1 MKETPKSS
9 PSPLPAIEIARKARL
24 LPIQKVAQ
32 KLGIGGDGLE
42 LYGKLKAKIS
52 QDFCHR
58 LKDKPFGK
66 LVLVTAMTP
75 TPAGEGKTT
84 TSIGLCDALNRIG
97 KRATVC
103 LREPSVGPCFGVKG
117 GGTGGGRAQ
126 VAPMEE
132 INLHFTGDFHVTTSS
147 HNLLAA
153 MLDNHLYHGNQLG
166 IDVGNIIWKRVLDM
180 NDRSLRRVM
189 IGLNGTGNPAPRE
202 SGFDITAASEVMA
215 TFCFSESLPELRER
229 LGRIIVAY
237 TRDGKPVTVADLKA
251 QGPMTVLMH
260 DSLKPNIVQT
270 LENNPALIHGG
281 PFGNIAHGCNSVV
294 ATKLAMRLSEYTI
307 TEAGFGADLGAE
319 KFLNIKCRKA
329 GLRPDAVVLVA
340 SIRALKYH
348 GSTMKPGELSKPNF
362 AALEKGMA
370 NLTKHVENLQKFG
383 LPIVVAVNTFAA
395 DTEEEWRYV
404 QEQCAHRN
412 VPVARTDHFSRGG
425 AGAEDLA
432 RVVMQT
438 IETGKNNFRFLYPD
452 DMPLWEKIGVIA
464 REIYGA
470 DGTHADAKVLAKLRD
485 YENSGY
491 GHLPICMA
499 KTQFSLSHDPHL
511 RGRPQ
516 GFTVPVRDVKLSAG
530 PGFVVAY
537 TGDIMTMPGLPK
549 VPAAE
554 AMDID
559 ANGETVGLF

>member
-1 MKETPKSS
+1 
-9 PSPLPAIEIARKARL
+9 
-24 LPIQKVAQ
+24 
-32 KLGIGGDGLE
+32 
-42 LYGKLKAKIS
+42 
-52 QDFCHR
+52 
-58 LKDKPFGK
+58 
-66 LVLVTAMTP
+66 VLVTAITP

-189 IGLNGTGNPAPRE
+189 IGLNGTSNPAPRE

-237 TRDGKPVTVADLKA
+237 TRDGKPVTVGDLKA

-294 ATKLAMRLSEYTI
+294 ATKLAMRSSEYTI

-470 DGTHADAKVLAKLRD
+470 DGTHADAKVLGKLRD